1 MNLAYKD
8 SSIQN
13 SECYLS
19 TPSKNVICKING
31 TDPSSASY
39 ARTLADID
47 ELSFTVF
54 RYINVDGQIIESN
67 GYNEIKNNMY
77 LYLTNFGWFK
87 IVNEPEITT
96 DTTSESKK
104 VVAQSIE
111 CELLQY
117 DLVGMKINTGE
128 TDSAEYLADNNIG
141 ANNLAKEYITFYN
154 PVNTQ
159 LSLLHLILEKVRG
172 WEIGYV
178 DESLKRKK
186 FTFSIDSAPIYT
198 FIRNELQQQARCIF
212 IFDNEHYTINVYSVE
227 SFGQDTNIYLSM
239 RNLANNI
246 DITCDDNNIYTCYHV
261 SGGENLGNINRVNF
275 GNSYI
280 ENLSWYMQSP
290 YMDDALKIK
299 YQNWLDYREEK
310 RTEYIDASEQYAYYY
325 ALATDVKNR
334 VPVSDLSNTWQG
346 YTLEELNTY
355 KDFYTTTIA
364 AIQSEFGSL
373 ESEIQKYPVW
383 YTYIQYKEILININ
397 IAIKNYGTPSSDID
411 FSENWET
418 NPELYG
424 VDELSYKVEAYKEKL
439 DIFHDYK
446 NDFIDS
452 NGNYKNWHTLGKTM
466 RKKYANQQDY
476 ETKLESYMKLNETY
490 LSFLTYLDIRTKEYN
505 EYVLLYESFANTLKT
520 IANDVLIE
528 NFHETFT
535 EKELDSLNRLKNYT
549 DYTNENILVLNTYD
563 TSRELNAQIDLLR
576 DAQEQLVISSQP
588 QFNFS
593 VELNNLLTIPEFQSW
608 TSALDV
614 GVFIYLEV
622 RKDYVVK
629 LRVTEI
635 SGLNPF
641 NMQENNLTLTFSNMV
656 KGLQGIDDY
665 NSLLGTS
672 IGSSKNS
679 IHSGSSAFSSSL
691 NLNGIELTTDILSM
705 IANSHVFQNKFDTIY
720 SNSVISSEAKFNTV
734 FTDNLAAKIAEID
747 EATIKNLNSDSAFI
761 KYLNSTLVVANEI
774 KTDDLMAK
782 LATID
787 IAKIKELF
795 SNSIFTN
802 SLQSLVSSSIESTV
816 NLQLIKTLIAGH
828 ATISDLFT
836 NNFIVGA
843 DDNGSIQLNG
853 STMQFKDNHGNV
865 YIQIGTDAQNK
876 HSLIIKDNN
885 GNVLLNGDGITK
897 NAITDE
903 LIVSNMIKKKD
914 TDYNGISG
922 DCLDIDSVITQINN
936 GTATIKS
943 SQIYFDE
950 EEQSL
955 NTKLSCM
962 LEDINGNLKT
972 NYYTKKET
980 PEQII
985 SILGKTDISS
995 VNGEGNSIIDKINII
1010 ERDCDK
1016 INYIISDGT
1025 ASSNMTLTKDFY
1037 QLISDNITLSSENI
1051 LLNGDTQ
1058 IGEDFILT
1066 ADNINVDDLYALG
1079 AKIGGIDIYN
1089 DRLSGMK
1096 NGDGF
1101 LLFSEG
1107 WIELIK
1113 GTNSTNTN
1121 AGKIY
1126 LSENG
1131 GVLLTTIS
1139 CHGIQC
1145 LRNNS
1150 DGIVLESDMLK
1161 FDSGE
1166 TLSYYCNNSIAFM
1179 DKGSIWFWIK
1189 DNVLSIDTVRAKK
1202 FEGNATSADTASKAD
1217 TVKAVVSNSS
1227 TSYQS
1232 LPIAFVSTAG
1242 QVSYTS
1248 GFTLSNRSGTSDV
1261 SGRAWLILG
1270 NDKSILYTDNK
1281 SGAIRLYGKGSGY
1294 NQIENNLDN
1303 ASVNRNYLPDKSG
1316 TFALTSDISDAKRD
1330 VIDYI
1335 ESQFPVSE
1343 TVTVKFQNSI
1353 GYVDINLSKSFYK
1366 NKPIFVTPVKKTE
1379 TSAYLTEFAVCTG
1392 AAINGIRIYGTSSSS
1407 GNYVTFN
1414 IMYYPAD

>member
-1 MNLAYKD
+1 MNLVYKD

-19 TPSKNVICKING
+19 TPSKNIICKING

-141 ANNLAKEYITFYN
+141 ANNLAKEYVTFYN

-178 DESLKRKK
+178 DESLRNKK

-198 FIRNELQQQARCIF
+198 FIRNELQQQAHCIF
-212 IFDNEHYTINVYSVE
+212 IFDNENYTINVYSIE
-227 SFGQDTNIYLSM
+227 SFGQDTSIYLSM

-261 SGGENLGNINRVNF
+261 AGGENLENINRVNF

-280 ENLSWYMQSP
+280 ENLSWYMQEP
-290 YMDDALKIK
+290 YMNDSLKTK

-310 RTEYIDASEQYAYYY
+310 RTEYIEASKQYAYYY
-325 ALATDVKNR
+325 SLATDVKNR

-346 YTLEELNTY
+346 YTLDELNTY

-383 YTYIQYKEILININ
+383 YTYIQYKEILSNIN

-411 FSENWET
+411 FSENWKT

-424 VDELSYKVEAYKEKL
+424 VDELSYKVEAYKEQL
-439 DIFHDYK
+439 EIFKEHQS
-446 NDFIDS
+446 DFIDS
-452 NGNYKNWHTLGKTM
+452 SGNYKNWQMLNKTM

-476 ETKLESYMKLNETY
+476 ETKLESYIELNETY
-490 LSFLTYLDIRTKEYN
+490 LAFLEYLDIRTNEYN
-505 EYVLLYESFANTLKT
+505 DFVLLYEDFANTLKL

-535 EKELDSLNRLKNYT
+535 EKELDTLNRLKNYT

-563 TSRELNAQIDLLR
+563 TLQELNAQKDLLR

-593 VELNNLLTIPEFQSW
+593 VELNNLLVIPEFQSW
-608 TSALDV
+608 TSTLDV

-641 NMQENNLTLTFSNMV
+641 NIQENNLTLTFSNMV

-679 IHSGSSAFSSSL
+679 IHSSSSTSSYSL
-691 NLNGIELTTDILSM
+691 NINGIELTTDVLSM

-720 SNSVISSEAKFNTV
+720 SNSIISSEAKFNTAMV
-734 FTDNLAAKIAEID
+734 DNLVVKMAEID
-747 EATIKNLNSDSAFI
+747 EATIKDLKADSAFI

-774 KTDDLMAK
+774 KVDDLIAKMAI
-782 LATID
+782 ID
-787 IAKIKELF
+787 IAKIKELH
-795 SNSIFTN
+795 SDEIFTN
-802 SLQSLVSSSIESTV
+802 SLQALVTSSVESTV
-816 NLQLIKTLIAGH
+816 DLQFVKTLIAGH

-836 NNFIVGA
+836 NNFVIGS
-843 DDNGSIQLNG
+843 DENGSICMNG
-853 STMQFKDNHGNV
+853 STMQFKDGHGDVYVQIGIDNHG
-865 YIQIGTDAQNK
+865 G
-876 HSLIIKDNN
+876 HSIILKDSN
-885 GNVLLNGDGITK
+885 GNVLLNGNGITED
-897 NAITDE
+897 AITDE
-903 LIVSNMIKKKD
+903 LIVNDMIKKKD

-922 DCLDIDSVITQINN
+922 DCLDIDSVVTQINN
-936 GTATIKS
+936 GTVTIKS

-962 LEDINGNLKT
+962 VEDINGNLET

-995 VNGEGNSIIDKINII
+995 VNGETNSIINKINIM

-1016 INYIISDGT
+1016 INFIISDGT
-1025 ASSNMTLTKDFY
+1025 TSSNMTLTNEFY
-1037 QLISDNITLSSENI
+1037 QLVSDNITLSSKNI

-1058 IGEDFILT
+1058 IGKDFILT
-1066 ADNINVDDLYALG
+1066 ADNIKVDDLYALE
-1079 AKIGGIDIYN
+1079 AKIGGINVYKHGLYSITN
-1089 DRLSGMK
+1089 

-1101 LLFSEG
+1101 YLFSEG
-1107 WIELIK
+1107 WIQLIK
-1113 GTNSTNTN
+1113 GNDTEDTN

-1126 LSENG
+1126 LTENG
-1131 GVLLTTIS
+1131 GSLRTTIS
-1139 CHGIQC
+1139 CQGIRC
-1145 LRNNS
+1145 LKDNS
-1150 DGIVLESDMLK
+1150 EGIILDSDMLK
-1161 FDSGE
+1161 FDKGNIS
-1166 TLSYYCNNSIAFM
+1166 SYYYNNSIAFM
-1179 DKGSIWFWIK
+1179 EDSSIWFWVK
-1189 DNVLSIDTVRAKK
+1189 DKVLSIDTVRAKK

-1232 LPIAFVSTAG
+1232 LPIAFVSTTG
-1242 QVSYTS
+1242 QISYTT

-1261 SGRAWLILG
+1261 LGRAWLILG
-1270 NDKSILYTDNK
+1270 NDKSSMYTDNK
-1281 SGAIRLYGKGSGY
+1281 YGAIRLYGQGAGY
-1294 NQIENNLDN
+1294 NQIENNLET
-1303 ASVNRNYLPDKSG
+1303 ASANRNYLPDKSG

-1335 ESQFPVSE
+1335 ESRFPVSE

-1353 GYVDINLSKSFYK
+1353 GYVDIHLSNPFVSNL
-1366 NKPIFVTPVKKTE
+1366 PILITPVKKTE
-1379 TSAYLTEFAVCTG
+1379 SYPYLTEYAVSVVAGT
-1392 AAINGIRIYGTSSSS
+1392 IRIYGVSSSS
-1407 GNYVTFN
+1407 GSNVSFH
-1414 IMYYPAD
+1414 IMYYPGS